1 MANNLNYPAALRNTR
16 LDALTTRAGTSAKIR
31 IYDGTQAADADT
43 AIGAQTLLAELTGNA
58 SAFAAAASGGVL
70 TLNAITADSSANA
83 TGTASWFRI
92 LDSAGTTVVCDGTV
106 GTSGADLN
114 LTTVSIVAGAA
125 VSVTSFTITEAN
137 S

>member
-1 MANNLNYPAALRNTR
+1 MANNLNYPVALRNTR
-16 LDALTTRAGTSAKIR
+16 LNDITTRAGASALLR

-43 AIGAQTLLAELTGNA
+43 AIGAQVLLAELTCNA
-58 SAFAAAASGGVL
+58 TFAPAASGGVL

-83 TGTASWFRI
+83 TGTATWFRI
-92 LDSAGTTVVCDGTV
+92 VTSGGATIVCDGTV
-106 GTSGADLN
+106 GTSGSDLN

-125 VSVTSFTITEAN
+125 VSITSFTITEAN